1 MTFSFNKCLFIAMFY
16 FTKAPIAVGKL
27 ETHRLNG
34 GDLETVQ
41 PRYM

>member
-1 MTFSFNKCLFIAMFY
+1 MAFCFNKYLFIAMFY
-16 FTKAPIAVGKL
+16 FTKAPIAVNKL

-34 GDLETVQ
+34 GNLETVQ